1 MPEKSATT
9 VSSLAY
15 SIPKAAKAANLGR
28 STLYQE
34 IADGRLI
41 ARKARGRTIVLHEDL
56 MDYLGNLPRAACAE
70 KQNDGDLTPD
80 APDNQAPGAESGKS
94 GRGQEAASP

>member
-1 MPEKSATT
+1 MPEQSATT

-41 ARKARGRTIVLHEDL
+41 ARKARGRTIVLHKDL
-56 MDYLGNLPRAACAE
+56 MAYLSSLPRAACAE
-70 KQNDGDLTPD
+70 GEVE
-80 APDNQAPGAESGKS
+80 APDESSEEEPEK
-94 GRGQEAASP
+94 PP